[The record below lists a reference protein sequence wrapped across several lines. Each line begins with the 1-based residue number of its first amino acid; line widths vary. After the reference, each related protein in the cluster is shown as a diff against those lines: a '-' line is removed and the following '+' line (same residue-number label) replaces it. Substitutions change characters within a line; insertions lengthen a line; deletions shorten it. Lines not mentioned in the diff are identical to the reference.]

1 MTETATDTAAVTI
14 AETETE
20 PFGALPRAHVR
31 ADRNGPFVVLG
42 HRDRRGL
49 LHMIPMRGDQALA
62 LAAEL
67 TRVATAPGPTP
78 GDGGEGA
85 S

>member
-1 MTETATDTAAVTI
+1 MTKQLFVT
-14 AETETE
+14 
-20 PFGALPRAHVR
+20 LPRAHVR

-67 TRVATAPGPTP
+67 TRVATSGAQPDDKAPCREPAP
-78 GDGGEGA
+78 
-85 S
+85 

>member
-1 MTETATDTAAVTI
+1 MTAAETAATTV

-20 PFGALPRAHVR
+20 PFGALPRAHIR

-49 LHMIPMRGDQALA
+49 LHMIPMRSDQALE

-67 TRVATAPGPTP
+67 RRVAKAAPNSDSDT
-78 GDGGEGA
+78 DDDVA
-85 S
+85 F